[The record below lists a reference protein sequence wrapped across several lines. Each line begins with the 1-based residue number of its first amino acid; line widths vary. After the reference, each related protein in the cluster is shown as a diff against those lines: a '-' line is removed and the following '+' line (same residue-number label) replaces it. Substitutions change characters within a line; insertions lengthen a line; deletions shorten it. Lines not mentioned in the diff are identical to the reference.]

1 MNTIPG
7 GGSGPPLS
15 LGSLVRTVAGARGR
29 RQAVEAWGACP
40 TCTQCVGMHVHVSH
54 VCVQVHSYSCACAP
68 CVGMLMFMCVCTG
81 AAVHEHV
88 CAHTCTCTTSL
99 LSTCQIKSTA
109 RVSCG
114 LGPGLS
120 FPHLAHTARPN
131 LTCAD
136 AHLQATWTS
145 VPAAPPWTTS
155 GTGRPSTSPPPSATP
170 ALYSGGS
177 CSVSPV
183 LGASSTCAP
192 FAALRPP
199 GRCWRGWQY
208 PGRRALSQL

>member
-68 CVGMLMFMCVCTG
+68 CVGMLMCMCVCTG

-99 LSTCQIKSTA
+99 LSTCQKHSPC
-109 RVSCG
+109 VLW
-114 LGPGLS
+114 LGPRAL
-120 FPHLAHTARPN
+120 
-131 LTCAD
+131 
-136 AHLQATWTS
+136 
-145 VPAAPPWTTS
+145 V
-155 GTGRPSTSPPPSATP
+155 PPPCSHCATQSDVCGCPPAGYVDECARSSSVDYFWYRGDPQHLHLHQRLRLYTVVDP
-170 ALYSGGS
+170 ALSHL
-177 CSVSPV
+177 CLERP
-183 LGASSTCAP
+183 
-192 FAALRPP
+192 LRVHHS
-199 GRCWRGWQY
+199 RH
-208 PGRRALSQL
+208 